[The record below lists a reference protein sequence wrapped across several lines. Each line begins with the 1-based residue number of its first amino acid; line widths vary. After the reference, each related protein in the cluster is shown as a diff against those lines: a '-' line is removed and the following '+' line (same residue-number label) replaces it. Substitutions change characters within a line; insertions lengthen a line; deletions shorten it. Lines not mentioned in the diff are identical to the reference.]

1 MPKKRPDRG
10 RAPGSRKPDAGPPSG
25 ALSTRGLV
33 KDYGD
38 LVALHALD
46 LDVPAGELAALIGH
60 NGSGKSTLL
69 KLAAGLLDP
78 SEGEVRVEGEP
89 AGSVA
94 ARARLSYLPDSPVL
108 YDDLSVDE
116 HIEYLGRLHGVA
128 DWSDRGRDLLGRFG
142 LSDRSGDLP
151 ARFSRGLRQKTALV
165 LGLLRPHSVLLVDE
179 PFVGLDQS
187 GKSALLALL
196 EERRAAGTT
205 ILVATHDLDLVRTVD
220 RCIALRDG
228 VVVHDGPVDPG
239 EVLGLAG

>member
-10 RAPGSRKPDAGPPSG
+10 RGRAPGKPDPGPPSG
-25 ALSTRGLV
+25 AVSTRGLV

-38 LVALHALD
+38 LVALHSLD
-46 LDVPAGELAALIGH
+46 LDVPAGEYAALIGH

-78 SEGEVRVEGEP
+78 SEGQVLVAGHP
-89 AGSVA
+89 AGSLD
-94 ARARLSYLPDSPVL
+94 ARASLSYLPDAPVL

-116 HIEYLGRLHGVA
+116 HIEYLGRLHGVVG
-128 DWSDRGRDLLGRFG
+128 WSDRGRDLLDRFG

-187 GKSALLALL
+187 GKSALLTLL
-196 EERRAAGTT
+196 EERRGAGVT
-205 ILVATHDLDLVRTVD
+205 ILVATHDLDLVRKVD

-228 VVVHDGPVDPG
+228 VVVHDGPVDPS
-239 EVLGLAG
+239 EILGLAG